1 MQQPPLPTPTQM
13 MNAPPSPFS
22 TAPVSTVQIQKLLDE
37 NKQLILV
44 ILENQNL
51 GKLAECAQY
60 QAMLQKN
67 LMYLAAIADAQPQV
81 VLSQTPTQ
89 PAPQQGHFMQHPQP
103 MHQVTPGGLLDPSS
117 FSNPPGSRHNESGA
131 FAPDGQ
137 GKKQFTGDKQS

>member
-1 MQQPPLPTPTQM
+1 MQQPQMPSPTQTI
-13 MNAPPSPFS
+13 NAPPSPFS

-67 LMYLAAIADAQPQV
+67 LMYLAAIADAQPQ
-81 VLSQTPTQ
+81 TAAQ
-89 PAPQQGHFMQHPQP
+89 PAPQQSHFMQHPQP
-103 MHQVTPGGLLDPSS
+103 MHQMPPSGLLDPSGYANAS
-117 FSNPPGSRHNESGA
+117 GSRNSDSGA
-131 FAPDGQ
+131 FGSDGQ
-137 GKKQFTGDKQS
+137 GKHFAGDKQT